1 MPTRRCS
8 GGRCVCADESSTP
21 PSRTVPARTG
31 SKPAMARSTV
41 VLPQP
46 EGPNR
51 QAMSPAFSASEKPS
65 TTVCRPR
72 GVS

>member
-1 MPTRRCS
+1 M
-8 GGRCVCADESSTP
+8 CVEDSSTS
-21 PSRTVPARTG
+21 PSRTEPARTG

-51 QAMSPAFSASEKPS
+51 QAMPPASSASEKPS
-65 TTVCRPR
+65 TTVCGPR